1 MLQILTVKVYD
12 QTFRLFLV
20 LFYIKSNGSQVTVQF
35 CSELFTTDHVPGFG
49 IYFFKKWRLL

>member
-49 IYFFKKWRLL
+49 IYFF